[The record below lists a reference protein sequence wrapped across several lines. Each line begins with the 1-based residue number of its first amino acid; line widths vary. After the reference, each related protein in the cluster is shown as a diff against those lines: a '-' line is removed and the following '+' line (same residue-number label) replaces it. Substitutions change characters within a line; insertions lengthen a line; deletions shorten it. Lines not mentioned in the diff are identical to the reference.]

1 MFSQDG
7 SPLESIQTC
16 TKKFRAMSMEL
27 THPTAT
33 DAAGY
38 DICGGAQAEGGNKMV
53 EYLPIEWWDSVHG
66 DDNDMTKQMKR
77 ITAPTVPLIRQFGN
91 TAVMDVLVCLPHVS
105 ECVFSVLIIAGMCR
119 CTRPRNFKTA
129 LRLMSAKR

>member
-27 THPTAT
+27 THPTTAGAT
-33 DAAGY
+33 GF
-38 DICGGAQAEGGNKMV
+38 DISGGAHGEGDKKMV
-53 EYLPIEWWDSVHG
+53 EYLPIEWWDSVHN
-66 DDNDMTKQMKR
+66 DDNDMTRQMKR

-91 TAVMDVLVCLPHVS
+91 TAVMDVLVCQS
-105 ECVFSVLIIAGMCR
+105 
-119 CTRPRNFKTA
+119 
-129 LRLMSAKR
+129 